1 MSLPDPQPVLELIEA
16 FRRSKTMFAAVAL
29 GVFDALHEGPASAAE
44 LAARLSANADAMGR
58 LLDGCA
64 ALGLVQKHRAV
75 HQSAAVYQND
85 AVAETY
91 LCAGSAHSLRGY
103 VRYSDAALYGMW
115 GHLED
120 AVREGTHRWHQS
132 FGLEGPI
139 FSAFFRSD
147 EAMRD
152 FLMGMH
158 GFGMLT
164 SPHVVGAFD
173 LSRFRRLADLGG
185 ATGHLAIA
193 ACERYAELR
202 AVVFDLPRA
211 TLLAR
216 EQVARSRAF
225 ERIEVVAGDFFE
237 DELPEAD
244 LYYLGRIL
252 HDWTESKIE
261 RLLSRI
267 LERLMEGGALLIGEK
282 LLEEDGVGPL
292 AANMQ
297 SLNMLIVT
305 EGRERSLSEYAGL
318 LRRAGFGAV
327 EARRTGVALD
337 AILAVKGS

>member
-1 MSLPDPQPVLELIEA
+1 MNLPNPQPVLDLIES
-16 FRRSKTMFAAVAL
+16 FRRSKTMFAAVSM
-29 GVFDALHEGPASAAE
+29 GVFDALHEGPASAAQ
-44 LAARLSANADAMGR
+44 LAARLGANADAMGR

-64 ALGLVQKHRAV
+64 ALGLVRKHGAF
-75 HQSAAVYQND
+75 YQND

-91 LCAGSAHSLRGY
+91 LYAGSAHSLRGY

-120 AVREGTHRWHQS
+120 AVREGTHRWTQS

-139 FSAFFRSD
+139 FSAFFRTD

-164 SPHVVGAFD
+164 SPEVVSAFD
-173 LSRFRRLADLGG
+173 LSRFRRLVDLGG

-193 ACERYAELR
+193 ACERYADLR

-211 TLLAR
+211 TALAR
-216 EQVARSRAF
+216 EQVAKSRAN
-225 ERIEVVAGDFFE
+225 ERIEVVEGDFFE

-252 HDWTESKIE
+252 HDWTEGKIE
-261 RLLSRI
+261 RLLKRI
-267 LERLMEGGALLIGEK
+267 FRRLPEGGALLVGEK

-297 SLNMLIVT
+297 SLNMLVVT
-305 EGRERSLSEYAGL
+305 EGGERSLSEYAGL

-327 EARRTGVALD
+327 EGRRTGVALD
-337 AILAVKGS
+337 AILALKDGIAG